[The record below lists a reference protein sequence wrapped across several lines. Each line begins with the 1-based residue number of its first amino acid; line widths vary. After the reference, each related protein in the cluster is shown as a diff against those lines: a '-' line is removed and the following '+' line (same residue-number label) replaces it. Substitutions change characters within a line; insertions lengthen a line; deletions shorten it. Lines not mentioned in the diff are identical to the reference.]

1 MAEADFRD
9 AIEMARSLEHKA
21 WQLRAAT
28 SLARLLM
35 RRGDHFA
42 ARASLMP
49 VYSSFEEGFET
60 PDLREAGLLLEEMAR
75 LPVT

>member
-1 MAEADFRD
+1 
-9 AIEMARSLEHKA
+9 
-21 WQLRAAT
+21 
-28 SLARLLM
+28 M
-35 RRGDHFA
+35 RRGDHLA